1 MKKRHKAFI
10 FHSFMWKSVS
20 DCACAEPNFQKSLN
34 RRVQV
39 CRHNF
44 YGGLGE
50 ARAFI
55 PVAQGCS
62 GQRQAGGAPDE
73 HLHSTAP
80 RLHRAVWSR
89 AWGWGLAAGTEHATG
104 INGSHGSPASLQEM
118 VVALRLGGHQRGA
131 GGTGSSRSWAL
142 RRVGTSPAR
151 LEVLRGLPVAPRPC
165 TVCVRCVS
173 PPASPQSQQH
183 GCGCW
188 APAAGAAW
196 SREQHFS
203 LESHNHM
210 EPGSVWLHNPAAAR
224 GWKPASWPAGS
235 QVGVK
240 GAG

>member
-1 MKKRHKAFI
+1 M
-10 FHSFMWKSVS
+10 S

-142 RRVGTSPAR
+142 RCVGTSPVR

-165 TVCVRCVS
+165 TRPPSACVVF
-173 PPASPQSQQH
+173 PPQPPRRASSTAVGVGHQLQEQH
-183 GCGCW
+183 GHGSSTS
-188 APAAGAAW
+188 ASSHITTW
-196 SREQHFS
+196 SRALFGFIT
-203 LESHNHM
+203 L
-210 EPGSVWLHNPAAAR
+210 LLR
-224 GWKPASWPAGS
+224 
-235 QVGVK
+235 
-240 GAG
+240 GAGNLPRGLPGARWV